1 MKYFACHIPLLYNQ
15 RISMSPSAAFLF
27 LLMLVLA
34 QSKDAQSNGAPKPA
48 VPPELPGVEVSAQ
61 FLVPT
66 KFCEYGPK
74 AYVVYFPVEI
84 TVTNGRRTPIILA
97 RQLTISRV
105 LLGANISEVWAHKY
119 EIGNHT
125 AGLRLLGHSSDFEG
139 YPSSPA
145 FIVLKHNQSYAFTAV
160 QGIGVS
166 NDPKNAVQ
174 GTVPTGDLDVSLEL
188 QTWPYQRDAATLNNQ
203 WSHFGDVISGATF
216 SFPVQIK
223 LPSSPVVQKCGL
235 MPPPG

>member
-1 MKYFACHIPLLYNQ
+1 MDDACIVAVLLRLFAERLAL
-15 RISMSPSAAFLF
+15 LF
-27 LLMLVLA
+27 LLMVALA
-34 QSKDAQSNGAPKPA
+34 QNKDAQSNAAPKPA
-48 VPPELPGVEVSAQ
+48 APPELPGVEVAAQ
-61 FLVPT
+61 FLIPT
-66 KFCEYGPK
+66 KFCEYGPR
-74 AYVVYFPVEI
+74 AYIVYFPVEI

-97 RQLTISRV
+97 RQLTISRL

-125 AGLRLLGHSSDFEG
+125 AGLRLLGHGPDFEG

-145 FIVLKHNQSYAFTAV
+145 FIVLKHNQSYVFTAV
-160 QGIGVS
+160 QGISVS
-166 NDPKNAVQ
+166 NDPKNAVL
-174 GTVPTGDLDVSLEL
+174 GTVPTGDFEVSLEL

-203 WSHFGDVISGATF
+203 WSHFGDVISGAAF

-223 LPSSPVVQKCGL
+223 LPANPVVQKCGL